1 MPTERLLPD
10 SDVSGAVLDWP
21 DEPDEDDPEDRWP
34 DPERELPS
42 IPEAPSVGVDIPHVG
57 TSESDVDAGTQQA
70 FWTAVVL
77 ANVGVAGV
85 TIGPLLVVFRGELLV
100 GAGAFLLGALA
111 LGRTYLTVR
120 EFQAAAGGDNP

>member
-1 MPTERLLPD
+1 LPD
-10 SDVSGAVLDWP
+10 SDVTATVLHWP

-42 IPEAPSVGVDIPHVG
+42 VPEAPSVGVDIPRVG
-57 TSESDVDAGTQQA
+57 TPESEVDAGTQQA

-77 ANVGVAGV
+77 ANVGVAGA
-85 TIGPLLVVFRGELLV
+85 TIGPLVAYFRGELLV
-100 GAGAFLLGALA
+100 GAGAFALGALA

-120 EFQAAAGGDNP
+120 EFRAASDGDNP